1 MKTRAILAPLAV
13 AGLCVSAGLAS
24 AAEQTW
30 RVSDGVVS
38 VSLFRQIIQD
48 SSLELIDLNQTGK
61 PRNDMEEAVGF
72 SASKASDLEFT
83 VLGGS
88 YHGWTG
94 GAVRVQGGFSLRSA
108 KGLLN
113 IQDFS
118 IVPRDNGTPH
128 NLFIVPSGS
137 VDSEALFDLGSIKV
151 NFDKERKS
159 VLFGYADLILSHY
172 GARRLGRPDLAN
184 QILGMVTFSGSAVFA
199 GGDPNDPVDK
209 NPVARP
215 TGLDG
220 VPLNGDIQLFELYS
234 CSSFGRL
241 GAYPAG
247 ISGLGMAT
255 TSCNVSTIANDS
267 VNWYS
272 PFPFSGPMDERHPV
286 ISMNMYRLQTVT
298 GAGSRLEH
306 IGVGWVKHGFTSLN
320 SSQCASCSNPGGN
333 GNYLFIRCSDTY
345 GASLNASRN
354 WLGPRN
360 EINALTG
367 RWECTGSYFA
377 NYQNDCVERFST
389 GGLNDIDHR
398 LQVRD
403 QDLLTANSQ
412 FFYEAYY
419 VSENDAD
426 RYNSAGWRR
435 TTPTWSVQNNRWN
448 FADNTNLANGVLI
461 DTWGQMQPAPRS
473 QPQDEGDILVAV
485 EVTDLGNGTWH
496 YEYAMYNHTSD
507 RQVRT
512 FSVPLAAGANVT
524 NIGFHDP
531 DFDANND
538 WRSEVANGAITWSTD
553 TFAVNPD
560 ANALEWSSLYN
571 FRFDANVPP
580 ENGTVG
586 QVMFKPGVAQSLATA
601 SRVPTSGQVMPTLN
615 IERGILM
622 AGNVNDLL
630 FSDDSRLQLRPGPV
644 FSTAQNP
651 ISMVLEGTSPLA
663 NPASMTFRYEGQAT
677 ATAIQR
683 TVEAY
688 NFSTGQWVVVNTGAS
703 TTDDSA
709 TAINIANAGA
719 FVEDGTN
726 KVRVRLGFKA
736 TGPVF
741 SYPWTARVDRAVWD
755 IQ

>member
-1 MKTRAILAPLAV
+1 
-13 AGLCVSAGLAS
+13 
-24 AAEQTW
+24 
-30 RVSDGVVS
+30 
-38 VSLFRQIIQD
+38 
-48 SSLELIDLNQTGK
+48 
-61 PRNDMEEAVGF
+61 MEEAVGF
-72 SASKASDLEFT
+72 AVGKSSLEFS
-83 VLGGS
+83 VLGGAFE
-88 YHGWTG
+88 GWKNG
-94 GAVRVQGGFSLRSA
+94 GVQVQGGFRLTASA
-108 KGLLN
+108 G
-113 IQDFS
+113 S
-118 IVPRDNGTPH
+118 IDARNFVVVYRDNGTDQSLYVVPGADP
-128 NLFIVPSGS
+128 NSQAIFDIVAAK
-137 VDSEALFDLGSIKV
+137 VAFD
-151 NFDKERKS
+151 RQTKS
-159 VLFGYADLILSHY
+159 MTFGYGDLVISRY
-172 GARRLGRPDLAN
+172 GAQLLNRPDLSG
-184 QILGMVTFSGSAVFA
+184 QIVGMITVTGTAQFVS
-199 GGDPNDPVDK
+199 GDPNDPM
-209 NPVARP
+209 PTEQTARP
-215 TGLDG
+215 VGLDG
-220 VPLNGDIQLFELYS
+220 VPLNGDIQLFELFS
-234 CSSFGRL
+234 CTSFGRV
-241 GAYPAG
+241 GTYPNG
-247 ISGLGMAT
+247 TSGLGLGT
-255 TSCNVSTIANDS
+255 TSCNVTTITGDN

-272 PFPFSGPMDERHPV
+272 PFTGGNMDERHPV
-286 ISMNMYRLQTVT
+286 ISQNMYRLRTVA
-298 GAGSRLEH
+298 GAGTRLEH
-306 IGVGWVKHGFTSLN
+306 IGVGWLKHGWLSTN
-320 SSQCASCSNPGGN
+320 SSGCGSCQHPGTGQLL
-333 GNYLFIRCSDTY
+333 GVRCSDVY
-345 GASLNASRN
+345 GASLNASRSY
-354 WLGPRN
+354 LGPRN
-360 EINALTG
+360 EVNAFTG

-377 NYQNDCVERFST
+377 NYQNDCIERFTTS
-389 GGLNDIDHR
+389 GLNAVDHR
-398 LQVRD
+398 LQVLD
-403 QDLLTANSQ
+403 QDLLTPNSQ

-512 FSVPLAAGANVT
+512 FSVPLPAGANVT

-580 ENGTVG
+580 QNGTVG

-651 ISMVLEGTSPLA
+651 VSMILEGTSPLA
-663 NPASMTFRYEGQAT
+663 NPASMTFRFEGQAT

-709 TAINIANAGA
+709 TAINISNAGA

-736 TGPVF
+736 TGPIF